1 METKTIRIH
10 AGAHRRLQSLTTDWG
25 ASSIAETIDRLIE
38 EQRRRDV
45 LDRTNAAFAELR
57 RDKAAREAWRDEVAE
72 LDGTVADGLTQEPES
87 GSFGSSDAEDNEH

>member
-10 AGAHRRLQSLTTDWG
+10 GAAHRRLQSLTADWG
-25 ASSIAETIDRLIE
+25 ASSIAETVDRLIE

-45 LDRTNAAFAELR
+45 LDRTNAAFAALR
-57 RDKAAREAWRDEVAE
+57 RDKAAWEAWRDEIAE

-87 GSFGSSDAEDNEH
+87 RSSGSHDAEDGER